1 MASFYLPFFLLWSI
15 MEADDNDDEQH
26 TVFEEDVMEIADATI
41 DFVKERV
48 CHCLNKSREDDL
60 ATTIFSR
67 CEQLVPHAELL
78 EENKTDNGYS
88 LKDIHF
94 FHMVEV
100 SHHPTQLQKQPA
112 G

>member
-1 MASFYLPFFLLWSI
+1 MAYFYLPFFLLWSI

-41 DFVKERV
+41 DFVKEGV

-67 CEQLVPHAELL
+67 CEQ
-78 EENKTDNGYS
+78 
-88 LKDIHF
+88 
-94 FHMVEV
+94 
-100 SHHPTQLQKQPA
+100 
-112 G
+112 